1 MPISIE
7 FAVSFRG
14 VIVKPVIVLGSDHA
28 GYQMKMFLIKELEQN
43 GYQIEDRGPFCKD
56 PVNSGTYA
64 IAVAEEVAAHPK
76 EKLGILICGTGI
88 GMSMMANK
96 VLGIRASLV
105 SDLFSAK
112 MTRAHNAA
120 NILCLGARV
129 IAEAMAWEITKIWL
143 NTEPLGGKYADR
155 VAYMME
161 YEKVRCKRG

>member
-1 MPISIE
+1 MKPI
-7 FAVSFRG
+7 
-14 VIVKPVIVLGSDHA
+14 IVLGSDHA
-28 GYQMKMFLIKELEQN
+28 GYQMKMFLIKELEQD

-96 VLGIRASLV
+96 VMGIRASLV

-129 IAEAMAWEITKIWL
+129 IAIWL
-143 NTEPLGGKYADR
+143 KTAPVGGKYADR
-155 VAYMME
+155 GSYMME
-161 YEKVRCKRG
+161 YEKVRCEGE